1 MTCSISQI
9 WATVFVQS
17 NCMYFSPHNFNISV
31 LGWCCQAAPDAYL
44 HLHFGYSSISHQNL
58 LPCTLQPK
66 IANLPNPISTLR
78 GIIKFSRYIFL
89 FKWLATFFPNSGWRL
104 QWGVYLGKLMSGHLL
119 SLSRC
124 LLNCKKE
131 NRGEYLEGI
140 FAQNIGVTIRQDSAK
155 IANSSSSANPVI
167 CGWPV
172 IPAKNSREKKEEERI
187 AQTWPFWQGLNG
199 WWKGR
204 N

>member
-1 MTCSISQI
+1 MTCHILSQL
-9 WATVFVQS
+9 WMA
-17 NCMYFSPHNFNISV
+17 
-31 LGWCCQAAPDAYL
+31 
-44 HLHFGYSSISHQNL
+44 
-58 LPCTLQPK
+58 
-66 IANLPNPISTLR
+66 IALR
-78 GIIKFSRYIFL
+78 KKR
-89 FKWLATFFPNSGWRL
+89 
-104 QWGVYLGKLMSGHLL
+104 GVYLGKLMSGHLL

-172 IPAKNSREKKEEERI
+172 IPAKKTWGKKRKRKELPKLG
-187 AQTWPFWQGLNG
+187 PFGKG
-199 WWKGR
+199 WMGGGR
-204 N
+204 VEIKESGKVDWDHIENAGGAVPTQIYSSVLELVHWMATTASA